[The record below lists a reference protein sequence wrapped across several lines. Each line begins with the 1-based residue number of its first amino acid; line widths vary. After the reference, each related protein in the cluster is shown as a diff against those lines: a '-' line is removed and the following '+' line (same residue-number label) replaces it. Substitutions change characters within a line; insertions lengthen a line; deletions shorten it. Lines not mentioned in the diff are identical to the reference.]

1 MHMSIAVQ
9 RALQRKSDLE
19 KELQE
24 IETFL
29 ALYQR
34 YGGVD
39 DASSRAAG
47 EGLDH
52 GFDDG
57 KAAKPSAR
65 AGVKSASRK
74 AKSRRRPS
82 GNGSGR
88 KSFVENCVDLLVQTG
103 HPMTGRELWTM
114 FNETGLKAGKRNDL
128 NNFAV
133 KLSQARGRF
142 VNIKGAGYW
151 PASVPCPAVG
161 YEPTTSASV
170 ASAPDNSA
178 NG

>member
-29 ALYQR
+29 SLYQR
-34 YGGVD
+34 YGGGD
-39 DASSRAAG
+39 ETSIRTAALDGDA
-47 EGLDH
+47 
-52 GFDDG
+52 
-57 KAAKPSAR
+57 KAAPAR
-65 AGVKSASRK
+65 AGVKTLSRK
-74 AKSRRRPS
+74 VKARRRPA
-82 GNGSGR
+82 NAAGR
-88 KSFVENCVDLLVQTG
+88 KSFVENCVDLLVQKG

-114 FNETGLKAGKRNDL
+114 FNESGLKAGKRNDL

-161 YEPTTSASV
+161 YEPETGTA
-170 ASAPDNSA
+170 APQNNSA
-178 NG
+178 GG

>member
-34 YGGVD
+34 YGGAD
-39 DASSRAAG
+39 ETSAMPRQNDGDAKATRA
-47 EGLDH
+47 
-52 GFDDG
+52 
-57 KAAKPSAR
+57 PR
-65 AGVKSASRK
+65 AGVKTLSRK
-74 AKSRRRPS
+74 TKARHRPA
-82 GNGSGR
+82 NAAVR
-88 KSFVENCVDLLVQTG
+88 KSFVENCVDLLVQKG

-114 FNETGLKAGKRNDL
+114 FNESGLKSGKRNDL

-161 YEPTTSASV
+161 YEPAATAVVAAPTQDGSA
-170 ASAPDNSA
+170 
-178 NG
+178 GG

>member
-19 KELQE
+19 KELRE

-39 DASSRAAG
+39 EASTMVAPIDGDA
-47 EGLDH
+47 
-52 GFDDG
+52 
-57 KAAKPSAR
+57 KATAPR
-65 AGVKSASRK
+65 AGVKTLSRK
-74 AKSRRRPS
+74 TKARRRPA
-82 GNGSGR
+82 NAAGR
-88 KSFVENCVDLLVQTG
+88 KSFVENCVDLLVQKG

-114 FNETGLKAGKRNDL
+114 FNESGLKAGKRNDL

-161 YEPTTSASV
+161 YEPAAT
-170 ASAPDNSA
+170 SAPDAAPAQDNSA
-178 NG
+178 GG